1 MHSLN
6 MSCGALRSDWWLV
19 RRDLHAFCRFVR
31 FVRFARFCDGRKGTY
46 DAAFQA
52 SVRTA
57 RLVTVAELQA
67 MAAEPKPDVS
77 ASLGRGL
84 AGGPAR
90 LFPDGACLKVQYTGI
105 RQCDI
110 YSGRLDG
117 HDLTEGSVTSS

>member
-1 MHSLN
+1 MNYLT
-6 MSCGALRSDWWLV
+6 
-19 RRDLHAFCRFVR
+19 
-31 FVRFARFCDGRKGTY
+31 KGTY

-77 ASLGRGL
+77 ASLGHGL

-90 LFPDGACLKVQYTGI
+90 LFPDGACLKVQYTGLGEHGPL
-105 RQCDI
+105 R
-110 YSGRLDG
+110 
-117 HDLTEGSVTSS
+117 GSQKAFIGVAKKLGLMADVKANVPRTTYQGVLSF